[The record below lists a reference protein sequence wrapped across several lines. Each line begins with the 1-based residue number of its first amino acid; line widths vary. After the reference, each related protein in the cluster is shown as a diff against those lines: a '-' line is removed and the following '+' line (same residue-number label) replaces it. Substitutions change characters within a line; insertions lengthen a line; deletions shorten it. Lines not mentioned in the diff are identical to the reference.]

1 MKEMKNDLKT
11 KKNVPLSKIF
21 FDPNNP
27 RIAPDERIGYEDPEQ
42 VFDPDV
48 QADLFLRIQDVYD
61 VESLEEAVVEQGWV
75 PIDSILVWEH
85 PKKKGNYI
93 VVEGNTRTAVLRRI
107 RQRYEKASSKLARM
121 EKKVKQYPS
130 DEIAKQRDD
139 VKALKKIIADTEDLE
154 VVPVDADTP
163 EELEAK
169 LPRLL
174 GVRHIKH
181 AQQWKPYAENRYILS
196 LYTKLFREKYGDK
209 IELKLEPD
217 MVQRVAK
224 KVSLSERKTRQ
235 RIQTAAAFGRFR
247 RHYDDKLPKG
257 ETFRDDDQYYFQN
270 ILERKYPSEQFE
282 FGTTDLH
289 LSEEMEQVLF
299 KWAFSKPRPRGGD
312 NPNVLRIAEDTRL
325 WDQIKQY
332 DDRNQTS
339 FHTGL
344 DVNNPDSATSME
356 QIEASYLE
364 HKVNS
369 SPVNTVERLLEK
381 FRKLPADALMA
392 QASFLRPMIQ
402 ELKDKSENYLKMLN
416 AVSFK

>member
-1 MKEMKNDLKT
+1 MKEMKNDLKDPIR
-11 KKNVPLSKIF
+11 VPLTKIF

-27 RIAPDERIGYEDPEQ
+27 RIAPDERLGYEDPER

-61 VESLEEAVVEQGWV
+61 VESLEEAIVEQGWV
-75 PIDSILVWEH
+75 PIDAILVWEH
-85 PKKKGNYI
+85 PKKKGHYI

-107 RQRYEKASSKLARM
+107 RERLDKAANKLARM
-121 EKKVKQYPS
+121 EKKVRQYPAA
-130 DEIAKQRDD
+130 EIAQQRDE
-139 VKALKKIIADTEDLE
+139 VKALKKIVSDTEELK
-154 VVPVDADTP
+154 VVPVDAATP

-209 IELKLEPD
+209 VELNLEPD
-217 MVQRVAK
+217 KVQKVAK

-247 RHYDDKLPKG
+247 RHFEDKLPQG

-270 ILERKYPSEQFE
+270 ILEQKYPAEQFE
-282 FGTTDLH
+282 FGTSDLH
-289 LSEEMEQVLF
+289 LSEEMEEVLF
-299 KWAFSKPRPRGGD
+299 KWAFSKPRPKGD
-312 NPNVLRIAEDTRL
+312 NPNILRIAEDTRL
-325 WDQIKQY
+325 WDQIKQF

-344 DVNNPDSATSME
+344 DVSNPDAATPME
-356 QIEASYLE
+356 KIEADYLE
-364 HKVNS
+364 RKVNS
-369 SPVNTVERLLEK
+369 SPVNTVERLLDK
-381 FRKLPADALMA
+381 FRKLPADALTA

-416 AVSFK
+416 AVSAR